1 MKLLLCS
8 EGFYTEEIV
17 KKCEDLVGKSRNSIN
32 IAVINEA
39 YAAEHKSNLRWVVA
53 NLNDVTSS
61 FGGDLELVN
70 LLALDI
76 KEVERRIMKHD
87 VIFVVGGHV
96 DYLMSIFKKTGF
108 AKLLPKLLKTKVYV
122 GSSAGSMI
130 IGKRLSQEAYHEM
143 YAQKGDYGVDKYMEF
158 ADFSIIPHLD
168 SPKYNDRKEI
178 LLKASRKH
186 KGVIYG
192 LNDDCAIVLEDKKVY
207 TIGSKPLTLNDN

>member
-17 KKCEDLVGKSRNSIN
+17 KKCEELVGKPRTSIN

-53 NLNDVTSS
+53 NLTDVKDN

-76 KEVERRIMKHD
+76 ETIEQRIMKHD

-96 DYLMSIFKKTGF
+96 DYLMSVFNKTGF

-122 GSSAGSMI
+122 GSSAGSMVM
-130 IGKRLSQEAYHEM
+130 GKRLSKEAYYEM
-143 YAQKGDYGVDKYMEF
+143 YARKEDYGIYKYLEF
-158 ADFSIIPHLD
+158 VNLSIIPHLD
-168 SPKYNDRKEI
+168 SPQRKGRKEALI
-178 LLKASRKH
+178 EAVKKH
-186 KGVIYG
+186 KGIIYG
-192 LNDDCAIVLEDKKVY
+192 LNEDSAIVVENK
-207 TIGSKPLTLNDN
+207 

>member
-1 MKLLLCS
+1 MKLILCS

-17 KKCEDLVGKSRNSIN
+17 KKCEELVGKPRNSIN

-53 NLNDVTSS
+53 NLTDVTDN

-76 KEVERRIMKHD
+76 KTVAQRIMKHD
-87 VIFVVGGHV
+87 VIFVVGGHI
-96 DYLMSIFKKTGF
+96 DYLMSVFKKTGF

-130 IGKRLSQEAYHEM
+130 MGTRLSKEAYFKM
-143 YAQKGDYGVDKYMEF
+143 YGQRNDYGVDKYLEF
-158 ADFSIIPHLD
+158 VDLSITPHLD
-168 SPKYNDRKEI
+168 SPKRKGRKEI

-186 KGVIYG
+186 KGVVYG
-192 LNDDCAIVLEDKKVY
+192 LNDDCAIVVDGKNLY
-207 TIGSKPLTLNDN
+207 TIGGKPLILNDH